1 MRRAVGAARGDVGT
15 GGRAVT
21 GVGLLFISAALW
33 TYMRDDPSWADAR
46 TWLFLIGSV
55 FVLVGELG

>member
-1 MRRAVGAARGDVGT
+1 M
-15 GGRAVT
+15 T